1 MPVSL
6 TRVTTLEKQ
15 GKSVPQLPA
24 RAIKESTYISDDNRF
39 FVYKID
45 NTSWGWHSIKD
56 DYINNINNLSHY
68 DTSKEKVVRA
78 LEGYIAEENADL
90 QLWKA

>member
-1 MPVSL
+1 MSVTL

-15 GKSVPQLPA
+15 GKYFPPLPA
-24 RAIKESTYISDDNRF
+24 RAIKESTYISEDSRF

-45 NTSWGWHSIKD
+45 NTSWGWSAIKE
-56 DYINNINNLSHY
+56 DYINNINNISHY
-68 DTSKEKVVRA
+68 DSSKEKVVRS
-78 LEGYIAEENADL
+78 LENYIAEENADL

>member
-1 MPVSL
+1 MSITL

-15 GKSVPQLPA
+15 GKSVPALPA

-56 DYINNINNLSHY
+56 EYINDINNLSHY
-68 DTSKEKVVRA
+68 DSTKEKVVRA
-78 LEGYIAEENADL
+78 LELYIAEETADL

>member
-1 MPVSL
+1 MSITL

-15 GKSVPQLPA
+15 GKHFPTLPS
-24 RAIKESTYISDDNRF
+24 RAIKESTYISEDSRF
-39 FVYKID
+39 FIYKID
-45 NTSWGWHSIKD
+45 NTTWGWHSIKD
-56 DYINNINNLSHY
+56 DYVNNINSLNHY

-78 LEGYIAEENADL
+78 LEAYIAEETADL